1 MSSATVLF
9 LDIDGVLN
17 DRAWINTAI
26 VGPSAITSWSTDLAR
41 RYLDPARCKR
51 LQRVC
56 DETGAS
62 LVIVSGWRRW
72 ATVEEIAD
80 ALRSAG
86 LTALVL
92 GAVGGLKMSGDL
104 RASATREW
112 LHDHPEVTRWVVV
125 DDLVDAWREG
135 RHTSRREG
143 RMHVESYERVVPA
156 WLMGRAVHPVDG
168 LTEDDAA
175 RVAAILRGE
184 VTT

>member
-1 MSSATVLF
+1 MSATVLF

-17 DRAWINTAI
+17 DDAWVTAACA
-26 VGPSAITSWSTDLAR
+26 GQGAITRWSLDLAR
-41 RYLDPARCKR
+41 RCLDPARCER

-56 DETGAS
+56 DKTGAS

-80 ALRSAG
+80 ALRGAG
-86 LTALVL
+86 LTAPVL
-92 GAVGGLKMSGDL
+92 GAVGGVKMSGDL

-112 LHDHPEVTRWVVV
+112 LRDRPEVTRWCVV

-135 RHTSRREG
+135 RHTTRREG
-143 RMHVESYERVVPA
+143 RTVVELHERVVPA
-156 WLMGRAVHPVDG
+156 WLAGRCVHPRDG
-168 LTEDDAA
+168 LTDDDAA

>member
-1 MSSATVLF
+1 MSAPILF

-17 DRAWINTAI
+17 DNAWITAACA
-26 VGPSAITSWSTDLAR
+26 GQSAITSWSLDLAR
-41 RYLDPARCKR
+41 RCLDPARCAR

-56 DETGAS
+56 GYTFAS

-80 ALRSAG
+80 ALRGAG
-86 LTALVL
+86 LTSPVI

-112 LHDHPEVTRWVVV
+112 LRDHPEVTRWCVV

-143 RMHVESYERVVPA
+143 RTQVESYERVVPA
-156 WLMGRAVHPVDG
+156 WLVGRAVHPVDG

-175 RVAAILRGE
+175 RVASILSGE

>member
-1 MSSATVLF
+1 MSAPILF

-17 DRAWINTAI
+17 DNAWITAACA
-26 VGPSAITSWSTDLAR
+26 GQGTITRWSLDLAR
-41 RYLDPARCKR
+41 RCLDPARCER
-51 LQRVC
+51 LQRAC
-56 DETGAS
+56 EATGAS

-80 ALRSAG
+80 ALRGAG
-86 LTALVL
+86 LTAPVL
-92 GAVGGLKMSGDL
+92 DAVGGVKMSGDL

-112 LHDHPEVTRWVVV
+112 LHDHPEVTRWCVV

-143 RMHVESYERVVPA
+143 RTRVECYERVVPA
-156 WLMGRAVHPVDG
+156 WLVGRAVHPVDG

-175 RVAAILRGE
+175 RVASILSGE
-184 VTT
+184 VTP

>member
-17 DRAWINTAI
+17 SGAWVTAACA
-26 VGPSAITSWSTDLAR
+26 GQGAITRWSLDLAR
-41 RYLDPARCKR
+41 RCLDPARCER

-80 ALRSAG
+80 ALRGAG
-86 LTALVL
+86 LTAPVL
-92 GAVGGLKMSGDL
+92 GAVGGVKMSGDL
-104 RASATREW
+104 RAMATREW
-112 LHDHPEVTRWVVV
+112 LAEHPEVTRWCVV

-143 RMHVESYERVVPA
+143 RTQIEEYERVVPA
-156 WLMGRAVHPVDG
+156 WLVGHAAHPADG
-168 LTEDDAA
+168 LTDDDAA